1 MKFGIHLNHE
11 YDKSDDL
18 QVRIGELIRYAHAAR
33 DLGLDSLFGM
43 HHYLSSLATVQP
55 LPLLARL
62 VPESGDLRL
71 GIGIYLAYEHPVM
84 LAENFASVDQL
95 SGGRLI
101 LGLGA
106 GYRANEFDAIGLH
119 RPTRVSRML
128 ESVELVKKLWSGEE
142 VDHRGEYFTVVG
154 ESISIV
160 PAQRP
165 RPPIWLGAN
174 GEKGV
179 RRVAR
184 VGDAWIAPP
193 NVKMRWVK
201 GHLEY
206 FLDELARQGIDP
218 AGREFPLIR
227 ELYIGD
233 TDESAAAEVSDY
245 LREEYADYS
254 VYGDEVE
261 YWRTM
266 FDELLAKA
274 FLIGSPDTVAA
285 KLEDLAAAGFNHFIF
300 RVSWKGMAF
309 KQSLR
314 TIERLVAEV
323 IPRLRAAE
331 DPAAVAAESAAS

>member
-1 MKFGIHLNHE
+1 MRFGIHLNHE
-11 YDKSDDL
+11 YDKGDDL
-18 QVRIGELIRYAHAAR
+18 QERIGELIRYAHAAR

-106 GYRANEFDAIGLH
+106 GYRANEFDAMGLH

-206 FLDELARQGIDP
+206 FLDELAKQGLDP

-233 TDESAAAEVSDY
+233 TDERAAAEVSDY

-309 KQSLR
+309 EQSLR
-314 TIERLVAEV
+314 TIERLVDEV

>member
-11 YDKSDDL
+11 YAKTDDL
-18 QVRIGELIRYAHAAR
+18 QQRIAELVEYTRTAR
-33 DLGLDSLFGM
+33 DLGYDSLLGM

-62 VPESGDLRL
+62 IPESGDMRL
-71 GIGIYLAYEHPVM
+71 GMGVYLAYEHPVL
-84 LAENFASVDQL
+84 LAENFASLDQL

-106 GYRANEFDAIGLH
+106 GYRQNELDALGLD
-119 RPTRVSRML
+119 RPTRVKRML
-128 ESVELVKKLWSGEE
+128 ESVELIKRLWSGEE
-142 VDHRGEYFTVVG
+142 VDFHGEFFTVEG
-154 ESISIV
+154 ETLGIL

-184 VGDAWIAPP
+184 VADAWIAPP
-193 NVKMRWVK
+193 NVKIRWVK

-206 FLDELARQGIDP
+206 FKDELERQGIDP
-218 AGREFPLIR
+218 GTREHPLIR
-227 ELYIGD
+227 ELYIAD
-233 TDESAAAEVSDY
+233 TDAAAAAEVSEH
-245 LREEYADYS
+245 LRREYAEYS

-266 FDELLAKA
+266 FDELLQKA
-274 FLIGSPDTVAA
+274 FLIGSPDTVADKIA
-285 KLEDLAAAGFNHFIF
+285 DLAEAGFDHFIF
-300 RVSWKGMAF
+300 RVSWMGLPF
-309 KQSLR
+309 ERSLETVR
-314 TIERLVAEV
+314 RLAAEV
-323 IPRLRAAE
+323 MPRFQTV
-331 DPAAVAAESAAS
+331 PAA

>member
-11 YDKSDDL
+11 YEKGDDL
-18 QVRIGELIRYAHAAR
+18 TERIDQLFEICHIAR
-33 DLGLDSLFGM
+33 DAGYDSIVGM
-43 HHYLSSLATVQP
+43 HHYLSSMATIQP

-62 VPESGDLRL
+62 IPETGDMRL
-71 GIGIYLAYEHPVM
+71 GMGIYLAYEHPVI
-84 LAENFASVDQL
+84 LAENFASLDQL

-106 GYRANEFDAIGLH
+106 GYRPNEFEAMAMDRDH
-119 RPTRVSRML
+119 RVSRMF
-128 ESVELVKKLWSGEE
+128 ESVEVIKALWTGEP
-142 VDHRGEYFTVVG
+142 VHFRGRHFAIDG
-154 ESISIV
+154 EASSIV

-184 VGDAWIAPP
+184 VADAWIAPP
-193 NVKMRWVK
+193 NVKTRWVK

-206 FLDELARQGIDP
+206 FKDELEREGIDP
-218 AGREFPLIR
+218 AGREYPLIR

-233 TDESAAAEVSDY
+233 SDASAAAEVSEY
-245 LREEYADYS
+245 LRHEYATYS

-266 FDELLAKA
+266 FGELLEKA
-274 FLIGSPDTVAA
+274 FLIGSPETVAA
-285 KLEDLAAAGFNHFIF
+285 KLADFAEAGFNHFIF
-300 RVSWKGMAF
+300 RVSWTGMPF
-309 KQSLR
+309 EQSLETVR
-314 TIERLVAEV
+314 RLATDVMPLLQGAHV
-323 IPRLRAAE
+323 
-331 DPAAVAAESAAS
+331 

>member
-11 YDKSDDL
+11 YAQTDDL
-18 QVRIGELIRYAHAAR
+18 QERIDQLVRYTHAAR
-33 DLGLDSLFGM
+33 DLGYDSLFGM

-62 VPESGDLRL
+62 VPESGSLRL
-71 GIGIYLAYEHPVM
+71 GTGIYLAYEHPVQ
-84 LAENFASVDQL
+84 LAETFATLDQL

-106 GYRANEFDAIGLH
+106 GYRQNEFDAMGMDRH
-119 RPTRVSRML
+119 TRVSRMF
-128 ESVELVKKLWSGEE
+128 EGVELLKALWRGEE
-142 VDHRGEYFTVVG
+142 VQFRGRYYTVEG
-154 ESISIV
+154 ERCSIL

-184 VGDAWIAPP
+184 AADAWIAPP
-193 NVKMRWVK
+193 NVKTRWVK

-206 FLDELARQGIDP
+206 FKDELEQQGIDL
-218 AGREFPLIR
+218 AGREYPLLR

-233 TDESAAAEVSDY
+233 SDASAAAEVSDY
-245 LREEYADYS
+245 LRDEYAEYS
-254 VYGDEVE
+254 VYGEEVE

-266 FDELLAKA
+266 FGELLEKA
-274 FLIGSPDTVAA
+274 FLIGSAETVAA
-285 KLEDLAAAGFNHFIF
+285 KLADFAEAGFNHFIF
-300 RVSWKGMAF
+300 RVSWKGMPF
-309 KQSLR
+309 EQSLQ
-314 TIERLVAEV
+314 TVERLAKEVA
-323 IPRLRAAE
+323 PRLQATPVGER
-331 DPAAVAAESAAS
+331 P

>member
-1 MKFGIHLNHE
+1 MRFGIHLNHE
-11 YDKSDDL
+11 YDKADDL
-18 QVRIGELIRYAHAAR
+18 QTRIGELIRYTHAAR

-62 VPESGDLRL
+62 IPESGDMRL
-71 GIGIYLAYEHPVM
+71 GIGVYLAYEHPVI
-84 LAENFASVDQL
+84 LAENFATLDQL
-95 SGGRLI
+95 SGGRLV

-106 GYRANEFDAIGLH
+106 GYRANEFDAMGMD
-119 RPTRVSRML
+119 RRTRVSRML
-128 ESVELVKKLWSGEE
+128 EAVELVKALWTGEE
-142 VDHRGEYFTVVG
+142 VDFHGEHYTCVG
-154 ESISIV
+154 EASSIV
-160 PAQRP
+160 PFQRP

-206 FLDELARQGIDP
+206 YLDELAKQGIDP
-218 AGREFPLIR
+218 AGRELPLIR

-233 TDESAAAEVSDY
+233 TDESAAAEVSDF
-245 LREEYADYS
+245 LRTEYAEYS
-254 VYGDEVE
+254 VYGDEVS

-285 KLEDLAAAGFNHFIF
+285 KLEDLAGAGFNHFIF
-300 RVSWKGMAF
+300 RVSWKGMPF
-309 KQSLR
+309 EQSLR
-314 TIERLVAEV
+314 TIERLAAEV
-323 IPRLRAAE
+323 MPRLQRVHA
-331 DPAAVAAESAAS
+331 